1 MLYSK
6 RRKNLGG
13 GLENAPP
20 ENLIEKI
27 VLIHYVFK
35 EEGLTGV
42 LVRSSTQQS
51 TKKKKQQKKKQP
63 RNLLKL
69 NVGGL

>member
-6 RRKNLGG
+6 RRKNLGR

-35 EEGLTGV
+35 EEGLNGGISLLT
-42 LVRSSTQQS
+42 TKS
-51 TKKKKQQKKKQP
+51 TKKK
-63 RNLLKL
+63 
-69 NVGGL
+69 

>member
-13 GLENAPP
+13 GAENAPP

-27 VLIHYVFK
+27 ILIHYVFAK
-35 EEGLTGV
+35 EGLTGV
-42 LVRSSTQQS
+42 
-51 TKKKKQQKKKQP
+51 
-63 RNLLKL
+63 
-69 NVGGL
+69 